1 MARHFDYVKR
11 VIERLTT
18 AKMILNPEK
27 CYFGKKAVYLL
38 GYCVSKKGKSLDPR
52 EVTNISEWSL
62 SQTCTFD
69 STTIVD
75 SDNELEGSS
84 NDEELPKSRWYIDD
98 MDISKML
105 FDYRRSVITISK
117 IIYDSQCGVPLLEM
131 GMIKLLELSVK
142 EGISIYEKKIIKDI
156 ACMLNFLPKREVNV
170 TKLGE
175 PELWSRYCN
184 PLLTSMLSENENN
197 VILRWTNKAA
207 DNYSS
212 KWSDAIISAM
222 NEEVCLGYGECKL

>member
-1 MARHFDYVKR
+1 
-11 VIERLTT
+11 
-18 AKMILNPEK
+18 
-27 CYFGKKAVYLL
+27 
-38 GYCVSKKGKSLDPR
+38 
-52 EVTNISEWSL
+52 
-62 SQTCTFD
+62 
-69 STTIVD
+69 
-75 SDNELEGSS
+75 
-84 NDEELPKSRWYIDD
+84 
-98 MDISKML
+98 
-105 FDYRRSVITISK
+105 
-117 IIYDSQCGVPLLEM
+117 M

-222 NEEVCLGYGECKL
+222 NEEVCLGYGECKLGSVSGKAPNMDILKLTIYTQRTINIDSKQNVFSFNIEDFKINFCYKFIE